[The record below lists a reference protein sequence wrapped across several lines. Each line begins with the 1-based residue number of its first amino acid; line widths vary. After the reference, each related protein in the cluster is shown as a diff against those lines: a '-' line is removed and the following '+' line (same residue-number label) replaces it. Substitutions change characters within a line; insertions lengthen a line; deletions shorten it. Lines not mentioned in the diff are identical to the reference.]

1 MSRDTSFRTMLS
13 MVCQRASVPIAI
25 PIRSTEASVLRTTA
39 GKTLS
44 FLALFVVVSLG
55 AILLDTHGLLNPI
68 KRPLEAVISPIASR
82 FNDVAGGPN
91 ISQSDQ
97 VAQLTAERDH
107 YRAEAMRL
115 QNAENEN
122 TQLREQLGIEQKFND
137 FDVLSAG
144 VVARDPSNS
153 DKFITI
159 DKGSDDGIATGMA
172 VVDPNNYVGQ
182 VTQVGPKQSRVTLMI
197 DSQAAPVSV
206 QIVNGGDGIMYGM
219 WQSGGR
225 AEMRYV
231 DYDAKP
237 NPGDYVLTSSDSATQ
252 SRGVPGGLLV
262 GQVGDGVKS
271 DALTD
276 ELTVPIIPAANFE
289 RLRVVTVMTGPKPN
303 TNATSVTPPAS
314 IVGTPTASP
323 KPLPTDR
330 PSGRQPNV
338 PASSARPTPTAT
350 VDTGTGGNHPDNTS
364 PSEPGGPSGTDNGPP
379 PTDIPAPVG
388 EGATH
393 GR

>member
-1 MSRDTSFRTMLS
+1 M
-13 MVCQRASVPIAI
+13 
-25 PIRSTEASVLRTTA
+25 LRTTA

-44 FLALFVVVSLG
+44 FLTLFIVVSLG
-55 AILLDTHGLLNPI
+55 AILLDRHGLLDPV

-82 FNDVAGGPN
+82 FNDLAGGPATN
-91 ISQSDQ
+91 QRDQ

-237 NPGDYVLTSSDSATQ
+237 KPGDYVLTSSDSATQ
-252 SRGVPGGLLV
+252 SHGVPGGLLV

-289 RLRVVTVMTGPKPN
+289 RLQVVTVMTGPKPN
-303 TNATSVTPPAS
+303 TNATGVTPPAS

-323 KPLPTDR
+323 KPSPTGK
-330 PSGRQPNV
+330 PSGSQPNV
-338 PASSARPTPTAT
+338 PASSARPTATAT
-350 VDTGTGGNHPDNTS
+350 IDTGTGGDQPNNTS
-364 PSEPGGPSGTDNGPP
+364 PSGSGGPSGPDNGPP
-379 PTDIPAPVG
+379 PTDLPAPVG
-388 EGATH
+388 EGTTH